1 MTIIERLNSLREE
14 RRNLLNEANACDSMD
29 RLAEIHERLNAL
41 NTEIETVE
49 NIRDQMGSTAQLVQN
64 PQDQTHREA
73 TFGEQLQRVAVEG
86 YRRTGRKLDGV
97 AIRSNAAS
105 GQNETVPEDG
115 GILLTPTVTTSLLKG
130 VREQSFFLPRV
141 RKLAVGPNS
150 NSVEMP
156 YWPNTDR
163 SDANRFGGA
172 KAYWMNEAEKYTPSK
187 TQFATRSIKLAKLG
201 ALGYATEEM
210 LRDSTYLESIMTDAF
225 VSAMVWEVDE
235 AIVSGQGTV
244 EGETARPTG
253 FLNAANKALIT
264 VPKETGQT
272 AATITAA
279 NIMAMY
285 NRMDPEARS
294 RAIWLVNPDVEAQ
307 LMLMTM
313 QTGSIAAGETTASI
327 GQLVYMPPNGLSAQP
342 YGTLLGRPVVSNEH
356 MPALGSAGDIA
367 FVDPGEYFWLERDG
381 LKRATSVH
389 VRFEYDEMAFKFTW
403 RCNGMPSRYAVKTP
417 AKGSTTRSAYVT
429 LAART

>member
-49 NIRDQMGSTAQLVQN
+49 SIRDQMGSTAQPVQN

-86 YRRTGRKLDGV
+86 YRRTGRRLDGV
-97 AIRSNAAS
+97 VLRENAAS
-105 GQNETVPEDG
+105 GQNETVPKDG
-115 GILLTPTVTTSLLKG
+115 GILLSPTVTTALLEG

-156 YWPNTDR
+156 YWPNADH

-172 KAYWMNEAEKYTPSK
+172 KAYWMNEGEKYTPSK
-187 TQFATRSIKLAKLG
+187 TQFATRSVKLAKLG

-225 VSAMVWEVDE
+225 ISAMTWEADE
-235 AIVSGQGTV
+235 AIVSGAGTV
-244 EGETARPTG
+244 EGQTARPLG
-253 FLNAANKALIT
+253 FLNSGNKALIT
-264 VPKETGQT
+264 VAKDANQ
-272 AATITAA
+272 AAKTVSAA

-285 NRMDPEARS
+285 NRMSPEVRS
-294 RAIWLVNPDVEAQ
+294 RAIWLVNPDVETQ
-307 LMLMTM
+307 LMLMTI
-313 QTGSIAAGETTASI
+313 QTGSITAGETTANI
-327 GQLVYMPPNGLSAQP
+327 GQLVYMPPNGLSGQP
-342 YGTLLGRPVVSNEH
+342 YGTLLGRPVVPNEH
-356 MPALGSAGDIA
+356 MSAIGSMGDIA
-367 FVDPGEYFWLERDG
+367 FVDPAEYFWLERDG
-381 LKRATSVH
+381 LRQASSLH

-403 RCNGMPSRYAVKTP
+403 RCNGLPARLTASTP

>member
-1 MTIIERLNSLREE
+1 MTIIERLNALREE
-14 RRNLLNEANACDSMD
+14 RRNLLNEANSCDSMD
-29 RLAEIHERLNAL
+29 RLAEIHARLNAL
-41 NTEIETVE
+41 NSEIETVE
-49 NIRDQMGSTAQLVQN
+49 NIRDQMGNAAEPVNTN
-64 PQDQTHREA
+64 PQNQNREA

-86 YRRTGRKLDGV
+86 YRRTGRRLDGV
-97 AIRSNAAS
+97 VLRENVAS

-115 GILLTPTVTTSLLKG
+115 GILLSPTVTTALLKG
-130 VREQSFFLPRV
+130 VREQSFFLPRI

-156 YWPNTDR
+156 YWPNADK
-163 SDANRFGGA
+163 SDSGRFGGA
-172 KAYWMNEAEKYTPSK
+172 KAYWLNEAEKYTPSK

-201 ALGYATEEM
+201 ALGYATEEI

-235 AIVSGQGTV
+235 AIVFGAGTV
-244 EGETARPTG
+244 EGQTARPLG
-253 FLNAANKALIT
+253 FLNAGNKALIT
-264 VPKETGQT
+264 VPKDADQ
-272 AATITAA
+272 AAGTINAA

-285 NRMDPEARS
+285 NRMSPESRS

-313 QTGSIAAGETTASI
+313 QTGSISAGETSASL

-356 MPALGSAGDIA
+356 MPAIGSAGDIA
-367 FVDPGEYFWLERDG
+367 FVDPSEYFWIERDG
-381 LKRATSVH
+381 LRRATSVH

-403 RCNGMPSRYAVKTP
+403 RCNGMPARYAANTP

>member
-14 RRNLLNEANACDSMD
+14 RRNLLNEANSCDSMD
-29 RLAEIHERLNAL
+29 RLAEIHARLNAL
-41 NTEIETVE
+41 NSEIETVE
-49 NIRDQMGSTAQLVQN
+49 SIRDQMGAAAEPVRANEQAVN
-64 PQDQTHREA
+64 REA
-73 TFGEQLQRVAVEG
+73 TFGEQLQRVAVAG
-86 YRRTGRKLDGV
+86 YERTGRRLSGV
-97 AIRSNAAS
+97 TLRENAAS
-105 GQNETVPEDG
+105 GQNETVTEDG
-115 GILLTPTVTTSLLKG
+115 GILLSPTVTTSLLKG

-141 RKLAVGPNS
+141 RNIAVGPNS

-156 YWPNTDR
+156 YWPNADR
-163 SDANRFGGA
+163 SDENRYGGA
-172 KAYWMNEAEKYTPSK
+172 KAYWLNEAEKYTPSK

-225 VSAMVWEVDE
+225 ISAMVWEVDE
-235 AIVSGQGTV
+235 AIVSGAGTV
-244 EGETARPTG
+244 EGETARPLG
-253 FLNAANKALIT
+253 FLNAANKSLIT
-264 VPKETGQT
+264 VAKETSQT
-272 AATITAA
+272 AKTITAA

-285 NRMDPEARS
+285 NRMPAEERS

-313 QTGSIAAGETTASI
+313 QTGSISAGDTSANL

-367 FVDPGEYFWLERDG
+367 FVNPAEYFWIERDG
-381 LKRATSVH
+381 LRRATSVH

-403 RCNGMPSRYAVKTP
+403 RCNGMPSRYAVNTP
-417 AKGSTTRSAYVT
+417 AKGSTTRSSYVT
-429 LAART
+429 LAARA